1 MGQIQSQIAIRNI
14 RQRYNVTAQD
24 VAKMADVPLRI
35 LYLMEI
41 GCPVSQVEASKVLR
55 ALSRLTNDHSVVE
68 SRSQT
73 ESRPL

>member
-1 MGQIQSQIAIRNI
+1 MGQVQPQIAIRNI

-68 SRSQT
+68 SRPQT